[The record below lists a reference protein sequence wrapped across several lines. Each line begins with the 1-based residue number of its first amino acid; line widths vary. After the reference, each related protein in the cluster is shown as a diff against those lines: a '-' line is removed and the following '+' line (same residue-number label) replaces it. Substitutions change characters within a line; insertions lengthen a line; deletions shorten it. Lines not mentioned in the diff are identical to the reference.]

1 MTTQSMMH
9 SGHDFDKI
17 VDYQYSRIQV
27 SKGFPFPKIEDV
39 SQMVRRY
46 SRTVGGWDA
55 AFGGTGKDGRGVLRT
70 VNAPVI
76 RHQ

>member
-27 SKGFPFPKIEDV
+27 RKRENLVLSYFTKREMPIYSVIKNGKIEI
-39 SQMVRRY
+39 SKSYKTIWIMWP
-46 SRTVGGWDA
+46 T
-55 AFGGTGKDGRGVLRT
+55 
-70 VNAPVI
+70 
-76 RHQ
+76 